1 MDAIKQAILFWKKSA
16 SSLSSAGIKSE
27 ISEPFLFFPFF
38 FPFSK
43 NLCHSFRVQCPCCV
57 LLLPQEQGDLIIMV
71 VISTVSSLLT
81 GSSFYCIR
89 MRKDCLTK
97 PKRVCQVSRVQTGPE
112 CILKQ
117 AKLSSMLQAQITVTV
132 PLWFPGQS
140 VSYFTSS
147 FSTKDSIIINTYKTS
162 QNN

>member
-27 ISEPFLFFPFF
+27 ISGPFLFFPFF

-71 VISTVSSLLT
+71 VISTISSLLT

-112 CILKQ
+112 CILKP

-132 PLWFPGQS
+132 PL
-140 VSYFTSS
+140 
-147 FSTKDSIIINTYKTS
+147 
-162 QNN
+162 